1 MEAIERTTAPAIQP
15 RVVDLARRSL
25 HARLLIAVGRA
36 SSARHVVRSVAPAQ
50 HAPATRVDVALALDD
65 CRTARA
71 EWTAWNVSESDL
83 DALVG
88 HRLRDAAITW
98 KEGSRPSALRAL
110 EEALSLAMTERLKRP
125 FLEVPAALALLKS
138 EPLLQNKA
146 LAKEL
151 LASAVTYRREGRH
164 DDLVEPLTTREL
176 EILALLPSRLENRDL
191 ASALS
196 ISVNTLKTHL
206 RHIYTKLG
214 VEDRDD
220 AIDRAATIGLL

>member
-1 MEAIERTTAPAIQP
+1 MCIR
-15 RVVDLARRSL
+15 D
-25 HARLLIAVGRA
+25 
-36 SSARHVVRSVAPAQ
+36 
-50 HAPATRVDVALALDD
+50 RVDVALALDD

-88 HRLRDAAITW
+88 HRLRDTAITW

-110 EEALSLAMTERLKRP
+110 EEALSLAMTERLMRP

-138 EPLLQNKA
+138 EPRLQNKA
-146 LAKEL
+146 LAKDL
-151 LASAVTYRREGRH
+151 LAAAVTYRREGRQ
-164 DDLVEPLTTREL
+164 DDLVEPLTEREL

-206 RHIYTKLG
+206 RHIYTKLS